1 MYRLE
6 VLNPVAQLREELEAV
21 SGNEKSSTLARRPAT
36 LDGKVVGLLWD
47 AKGKG
52 DETLIGIGGIF
63 TERFKDVEIKFYRGG
78 HPSATS
84 VLEKAAAECD
94 VVVGGFAD

>member
-6 VLNPVAQLREELEAV
+6 VLNPVAQLREEMTA
-21 SGNEKSSTLARRPAT
+21 SGSEKSSTLSTRPST

-52 DETLIGIGGIF
+52 DETLKGIGGIF
-63 TERFKDVEIKFYRGG
+63 TAQFKDVEIKFYRGG
-78 HPSATS
+78 HPSTAA
-84 VLEKAAAECD
+84 VLAQAAAECD